1 MIWVLLIN
9 FIKKG
14 FSVYAKVSDPDELF
28 SRKVAEHTA
37 EVFKA
42 VQPVNDYFHEIVEI
56 EELAKAIEKEGK
68 LQAQQEPEI
77 NMVKAPDVEFM
88 W

>member
-1 MIWVLLIN
+1 MCGIIGYTGNEPAKDILIN
-9 FIKKG
+9 GLKQLEYRGYDSAGIA
-14 FSVYAKVSDPDELF
+14 VLDPDKGVFLKKKTG
-28 SRKVAEHTA
+28 KV
-37 EVFKA
+37 
-42 VQPVNDYFHEIVEI
+42 